1 MLRHHSLVS
10 GWPLVALLTG
20 SCLAPP
26 ALLAQAP
33 QAPARTPLVGPNGIS
48 ASPSRPAG
56 VVNVPQALVTA
67 IDDIQVP
74 AREAGAL
81 SRLNV
86 KGGELIE
93 AGAIIGELDNRDSLA
108 RMKIAQAEFSA
119 AKAQAESSA
128 EVDAAVK
135 ASEVAKAEWDQLE
148 DLRRKNPGAVSLTEL
163 RRASF
168 QYERALAQIAVAK
181 NDKVVA
187 GHNAEAK
194 TAQMGAIDVELERR
208 KVLSPLNGQ
217 VIEVLKH
224 NGEWCTPGE
233 SVVRVLRLDRLRI
246 EGFVFASEASP
257 GDVLG
262 KPVDV
267 IVFLPGA
274 KPRQERLSGVIEFAS
289 PVIEGSGQYRSFR
302 VWTEVENRFING
314 FWTLQP
320 GASAVMDINTNAPA
334 AAIRTAPAVVPAAS
348 GAPAPFRASV
358 GDAPVLGNPAAPG
371 APQPFNP
378 AAPLQETRKPELNEP
393 APAAQPA
400 DSKPVLPPPPAP
412 LAPKTTAPPPT
423 QPPAAKGPAA
433 SRLFQPTLPRVK

>member
-1 MLRHHSLVS
+1 MLRHHSGLS
-10 GWPLVALLTG
+10 CWALSAWTLGITPL
-20 SCLAPP
+20 

-33 QAPARTPLVGPNGIS
+33 TRTPLVGPNGTTT
-48 ASPSRPAG
+48 AASRPAG

-67 IDDIQVP
+67 IDDIKVP

-81 SRLNV
+81 SQLNV

-93 AGAIIGELDNRDSLA
+93 AGAVIGELDNRDSLA

-168 QYERALAQIAVAK
+168 QYERAMAQIAVAK

-302 VWTEVENRFING
+302 VWTEVENRFVNG

-334 AAIRTAPAVVPAAS
+334 AAIRTAPAVIPAAS
-348 GAPAPFRASV
+348 GAPAPFRVNV
-358 GDAPVLGNPAAPG
+358 GDAPALGNPAAPG
-371 APQPFNP
+371 GLQPFNP
-378 AAPLQETRKPELNEP
+378 APLQETRKPELSEP
-393 APAAQPA
+393 APAALPA
-400 DSKPVLPPPPAP
+400 ESKPVLPPPPAP
-412 LAPKTTAPPPT
+412 VAPKTVA
-423 QPPAAKGPAA
+423 PAAKQPAA
-433 SRLFQPTLPRVK
+433 TKAPAAAPRPFQATLPRVK